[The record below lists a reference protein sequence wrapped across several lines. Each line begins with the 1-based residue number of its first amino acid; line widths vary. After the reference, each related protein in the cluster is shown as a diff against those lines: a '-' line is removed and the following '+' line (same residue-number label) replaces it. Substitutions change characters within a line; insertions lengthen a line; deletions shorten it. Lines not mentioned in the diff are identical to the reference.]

1 MTYKIAR
8 LDVTHLCPAPAGLKV
23 FEIIAFDADLRV
35 HICSAQGNIE
45 GLTIDHEIECDDDDV
60 REEWSQH
67 ATAWPREFSYY
78 GEELLQSVVCDVPED
93 DVRLAL
99 EDLEI
104 ERVEDAHDRA
114 EVLEKIAEFHGQS
127 AYC

>member
-1 MTYKIAR
+1 
-8 LDVTHLCPAPAGLKV
+8 
-23 FEIIAFDADLRV
+23 
-35 HICSAQGNIE
+35 
-45 GLTIDHEIECDDDDV
+45 V